1 MNVQEEEVKLPF
13 WFQQRNDAIYKD
25 QETELRGVGSVFTP
39 NLQVEA
45 LTPRGAVF
53 GGAAWGGDW
62 VRGGLAGGPR
72 DGIRSFSR
80 RGRDPRS
87 LSLHPVRT
95 RREGSP
101 L

>member
-13 WFQQRNDAIYKD
+13 WFQQWNDAIYKD

-53 GGAAWGGDW
+53 GGSGLG
-62 VRGGLAGGPR
+62 RGLGQM
-72 DGIRSFSR
+72 RSC
-80 RGRDPRS
+80 GWAP
-87 LSLHPVRT
+87 
-95 RREGSP
+95 
-101 L
+101 